1 MAETNKESLLEN
13 TSEIKNPE
21 TDHEDT
27 SSALDS
33 FLSREQ
39 ETKKPVKSS
48 KNRKPLIIIIVAV
61 IIVAGL
67 VLALILLRQNHYTES
82 DESLEP
88 AELTLD
94 VNADGVHEASVPVD
108 DNGEILQN
116 GSGSL
121 LSYVPA
127 DIKQIDVENKDGS
140 FTVTSHTPEGEATV
154 YTLVGFEDY
163 ALQDGIADEI
173 ASHSAALDFTRV
185 ISADANLADFGLDK
199 PVATVSITYNDDT
212 SAVIRVGSDAAGE
225 NTGTYVAFGSTN
237 AVYLVS
243 TDDVSAFLYSVNSLI
258 SLDITDP
265 MEDSDNSEFSSL
277 TISGARFDEPITL
290 EPNTDDAVEAAYI
303 VTSPKRFYAN
313 ATESYDIAGNIRG
326 LYAES
331 VVCVNPS
338 DSQLSSY
345 GLSTPYAT
353 VKASY
358 PDTDIT
364 LHASAPGDDGIVYV
378 FNPDKNVVYTI
389 QLAAVSWA
397 KTSLDLLL
405 PENPIAVRMKYVSG
419 ISFTAGDTDF
429 TLDVKTTVEEST
441 DDDGNEQ
448 EITTTTASYNGKELT
463 EANFNVFF
471 QNLNAIKNQGSAEE
485 SGSGKV
491 MTVTYTYSTDRASDT
506 LTVYGTG
513 AAKYI
518 LDVNGVT
525 VGTASKSYID
535 NLIEGAKAL
544 INGETVNS
552 L

>member
-1 MAETNKESLLEN
+1 MAETKKESLLEN
-13 TSEIKNPE
+13 TK
-21 TDHEDT
+21 TDTSDA

-39 ETKKPVKSS
+39 EEKKPVKNS

-61 IIVAGL
+61 IVVAGL

-88 AELTLD
+88 AKLTLD
-94 VNADGVHEASVPVD
+94 VNADGVHEASVPLD
-108 DNGEILQN
+108 ENGNILQN

-173 ASHSAALDFTRV
+173 ASHSAALDFTKV

-199 PVATVSITYNDDT
+199 PAATVKIAYNDDT

-225 NTGTYVAFGSTN
+225 NTGTYVAFGSSN

-243 TDDVSAFLYSVNSLI
+243 SDDVSPFLYSVNSLI

-265 MEDSDNSEFSSL
+265 MEDSDNSEFSTL

-290 EPNTDDAVEAAYI
+290 EPNTDDAVEAAYV
-303 VTSPKRFYAN
+303 VTSPERFYAN

-345 GLSTPYAT
+345 GLSTPNAT

-364 LHASAPGDDGIVYV
+364 LHASAPGDDGIVYI

-419 ISFTAGDTDF
+419 ISFTASDADF
-429 TLDVKTTVEEST
+429 TLDVTSTTDTAT

-448 EITTTTASYNGKELT
+448 EVTTTTASYNGKELT

-491 MTVTYTYSTDRASDT
+491 MTVTYTYSTDRTSDT